1 MDNQK
6 SEVNM
11 NRKKFFTSLTIGTLG
26 FALFNTY
33 PFKLFKDKSKA
44 INTNIKLKINPMAV
58 SRKNKG
64 GKNV

>member
-1 MDNQK
+1 
-6 SEVNM
+6 M

-26 FALFNTY
+26 FTLFNTY
-33 PFKLFKDKSKA
+33 PFKFFKDKSKTL
-44 INTNIKLKINPMAV
+44 NSNVKMKINPMAV